1 MQHGDQRLVQ
11 AFDTLLDMRVRPLR
25 KLSGHGRD
33 MTKATMPV
41 KLTDNSGSQAEG
53 SKEVTPLLVTE
64 DELHCRNE
72 YLPLPDDL
80 DASGLASQIDWSE
93 AFFLPT
99 FAYTSH
105 EVAFTA
111 REGQSAL
118 RVFLAKSN
126 SKASILKKED
136 RKLVAE
142 SRPIDQ
148 GSAQLLIA
156 QDLSAGTQY
165 IIVLEFSE
173 RHGAIEG

>member
-1 MQHGDQRLVQ
+1 M
-11 AFDTLLDMRVRPLR
+11 
-25 KLSGHGRD
+25 
-33 MTKATMPV
+33 
-41 KLTDNSGSQAEG
+41 
-53 SKEVTPLLVTE
+53 LVTE
-64 DELHCRNE
+64 EELHCRNE

-80 DASGLASQIDWSE
+80 NANGLTSQIDWSE

-105 EVAFTA
+105 EVSFTA

-126 SKASILKKED
+126 CKASILNKED
-136 RKLVAE
+136 RKLVAQ

-148 GSAQLLIA
+148 GSAQLMIA
-156 QDLSAGTQY
+156 TDLTAGNKY

-173 RHGAIEG
+173 RHGAIEGQAARSCDNFVLAVKTADSNEIASGSWNMGDS